1 MTLDPTRQ
9 QIIDDLIHDQHFG
22 RDEIVTSEV
31 AADIVTELHAMEASG
46 REWVTAYIDDLAA
59 IGAQK
64 KYADW
69 RRRYT
74 IPATTR
80 KGTALEMP
88 EYAAAMRRDDEG
100 QVVYTQLR
108 LLDMTLPQL
117 IEHRAR
123 MVKTRDTS
131 SVRIRLLSDLIE
143 TMESDTSLVTA
154 RDALAKL
161 EAA

>member
-1 MTLDPTRQ
+1 MDPTRQ
-9 QIIDDLIHDQHFG
+9 QVIDDLIHDLHFG

-31 AADIVTELHAMEASG
+31 AADMVAELHAMEASG
-46 REWVTAYIDDLAA
+46 RQWISELIDDLAA

-64 KYADW
+64 RYADW

-74 IPATTR
+74 IPAQTK
-80 KGTALEMP
+80 KGTSLELP
-88 EYAAAMRRDDEG
+88 EYAAALTRDDEG
-100 QVVYTQLR
+100 KPVYTQLR

-123 MVKTRDTS
+123 MVKARDTT

-143 TMESDTSLVTA
+143 AMEADSTLTTA
-154 RDALAKL
+154 RDALARL